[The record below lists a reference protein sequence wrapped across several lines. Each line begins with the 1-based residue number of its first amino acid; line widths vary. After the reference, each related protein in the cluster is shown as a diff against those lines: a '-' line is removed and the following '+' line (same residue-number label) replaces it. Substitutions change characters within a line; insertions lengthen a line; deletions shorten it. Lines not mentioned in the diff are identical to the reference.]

1 MIMGTRTLLIGAL
14 LGSSLC
20 AQDIAGD
27 WKGTISTPTLEF
39 RVALHITK
47 TGDGGLNAT
56 LDSID
61 QGALGLAVSAVILKN
76 STLRFTVAAA
86 NGTYEGKV
94 APSGSSI
101 DGIWTQGGPYPLKFE
116 RGFFKAVVHKPAK
129 PTDIDGAWSG
139 NLTTP
144 QGEEHVVF
152 HILNT
157 ADGLTA
163 TLQSGNKIL
172 PVTSV
177 TRKATGKVSVLKM
190 EIKAVGAVFEG
201 TITPDLKQVLGFF
214 TQGGTK
220 QPIILKR

>member
-1 MIMGTRTLLIGAL
+1 MRKLLVGAL
-14 LGSSLC
+14 LGSSLY

-39 RVALHITK
+39 RVALHIAK
-47 TGDGGLNAT
+47 TGNGGLNAT
-56 LDSID
+56 LDSVD
-61 QGALGLAVSAVILKN
+61 QGALGLAVSSMSLSSSMLK
-76 STLRFTVAAA
+76 FTVAAA

-94 APSGSSI
+94 APNSGSI
-101 DGIWTQGGPYPLKFE
+101 DGIWTQGRPYPLKFE
-116 RGFFKAVVHKPAK
+116 RGSFKAVVHKPAK

-139 NLTTP
+139 SLTTP
-144 QGEEHVVF
+144 QGEEHLVF
-152 HILNT
+152 HIRNT

-163 TLQSGNKIL
+163 TLQSGDKIL
-172 PVTSV
+172 PVTSI
-177 TRKATGKVSVLKM
+177 TRNAAGKVGVLKM

-220 QPIILKR
+220 QPIILRR

>member
-1 MIMGTRTLLIGAL
+1 MGMRTVLVGAL
-14 LGSSLC
+14 LGSPLY
-20 AQDIAGD
+20 AQNIAGD
-27 WKGTISTPTLEF
+27 WKGTISTPTLEV

-47 TGDGGLNAT
+47 TGNGGLSAT

-61 QGALGLAVSAVILKN
+61 QGARGLAVSSLVLES
-76 STLRFTVAAA
+76 STLKFTVDAAK
-86 NGTYEGKV
+86 GSYEGKV
-94 APSGSSI
+94 SVNGDSI
-101 DGIWTQGGPYPLKFE
+101 DGIWTQGGPYPLRFE
-116 RGFFKAVVHKPAK
+116 RGSFKPAVHKPAK

-139 NLTTP
+139 DLDTH
-144 QGEEHVVF
+144 QGSEHLVF

-163 TLQSGNKIL
+163 TLQNKANATI

-177 TRKATGKVSVLKM
+177 ARNGLVLKM

-201 TITPDLKQVLGFF
+201 TITPDLKMVLGFF

-220 QPIILKR
+220 VPIILRR

>member
-1 MIMGTRTLLIGAL
+1 MRKLLLGAL
-14 LGSSLC
+14 LGGSLY
-20 AQDIAGD
+20 AQDIVGD

-47 TGDGGLNAT
+47 TGNGLNAT
-56 LDSID
+56 LDSVD
-61 QGALGLAVSAVILKN
+61 QGALGLAVSSMTLN
-76 STLRFTVAAA
+76 SSTLKFTVAAA
-86 NGTYEGKV
+86 NGNYEGKV
-94 APSGSSI
+94 APNGSSI
-101 DGIWTQGGPYPLKFE
+101 DGIWTQGGPFPLKFE
-116 RGFFKAVVHKPAK
+116 RGSFKTVVHKPAK

-139 NLTTP
+139 ELTTG
-144 QGEEHVVF
+144 QGTEHVVF

-163 TLQSGNKIL
+163 TLQSGDKIV

-177 TRKATGKVSVLKM
+177 TRNATGKVSVLKM
-190 EIKAVGAVFEG
+190 EIRAVGAVFEG

-214 TQGGTK
+214 TQGGSK